1 MYRFIILS
9 ITFLIAL
16 SSAWGSP
23 VHYSYTQLSLE
34 EGLSQASV
42 QSILLDSRGDLW
54 IGTKNGLNLYAQ
66 QKMTNYFHSLEDRY
80 SIPHNQIL
88 HLSED
93 SLGNIWISTPNGLAS
108 YNHKRNAFDTF
119 TRGRVQ
125 SSLCIEGGILF
136 GGENVLYFYNY
147 QTQQLEQRTHLQP
160 ESAQINP
167 TEYRIQKMIPLDNQ
181 KILIATRRKGVFL
194 YHLQTGALEPY
205 ITDFPNSPL
214 IALYRTSDQRIFA
227 SFYPFG
233 VICYDSNRKKINHYT
248 TENSPLTN
256 NYVMDIIEHQGKI
269 WLATDGGG
277 INLIDLKS
285 NEFTCLTHTTG
296 DPASLPAN
304 SVTQLYKD
312 YNDQLWIGS
321 VRGGVINIKDSYINT
336 YQDVILNHT
345 GGLTEK
351 AITSMYE
358 ETDGRLWIGTDGG
371 GINLY
376 HPQTDKFTHYPMTYG
391 DKVISM
397 TNFSDEELLI
407 SIYTK
412 GLFTFNKR
420 TGQYKRFVIVNE
432 NINQEVCFNGYVTWV
447 SPVGEDKIYIIG
459 YKGWIYHTK
468 EQRFT
473 PIILP
478 EGYEKD
484 ISPLQTAYAND
495 EFTLLKKGNI
505 IFMVDNQTD
514 SIQVLIEAPAHEII
528 NSMTYDK
535 NRRTIWI
542 GTNEGLRYYNRDEK
556 KYQPFP
562 TVLFK
567 GVSYLILD
575 EKNRLWI
582 SAENKLFTY
591 SIHENKFTSWNNSDG
606 YLPNEIQSK
615 YHKTRNK
622 EYIYLGGS
630 EGLVKISTEIS
641 TTKDDKPQVYLSDI
655 HYDGQSFLKHIE
667 NSRLEIPWDYH
678 SLMLMLGVKSEDI
691 FHKYLLKFTTRS
703 SSGEHIFESYEPQLN
718 MSSLA
723 PGHYTLSVS
732 CYTKDGDETPAIQ
745 LLALTVTPPWYKS
758 GWFFTL
764 LALLC
769 IGGAIGIGRWMY
781 LKKKRQMKNDVGEF
795 LQTVL
800 QTLDEKG
807 ETPSAEPVLSETD
820 KTFLAKMDQLIYDN
834 LSNDELSAKFLT
846 DHLAMSRAS
855 LYNKVKALTGMG
867 VNDYINRI
875 RIERSVHLLTTTNMS
890 INEISYE
897 VGFSYPRY
905 FSTSFKQMKG
915 MTPTKF
921 KEESRKKQ
929 MNDEGVS

>member
-1 MYRFIILS
+1 
-9 ITFLIAL
+9 
-16 SSAWGSP
+16 
-23 VHYSYTQLSLE
+23 
-34 EGLSQASV
+34 
-42 QSILLDSRGDLW
+42 
-54 IGTKNGLNLYAQ
+54 
-66 QKMTNYFHSLEDRY
+66 
-80 SIPHNQIL
+80 
-88 HLSED
+88 
-93 SLGNIWISTPNGLAS
+93 
-108 YNHKRNAFDTF
+108 
-119 TRGRVQ
+119 
-125 SSLCIEGGILF
+125 
-136 GGENVLYFYNY
+136 
-147 QTQQLEQRTHLQP
+147 
-160 ESAQINP
+160 
-167 TEYRIQKMIPLDNQ
+167 
-181 KILIATRRKGVFL
+181 
-194 YHLQTGALEPY
+194 
-205 ITDFPNSPL
+205 
-214 IALYRTSDQRIFA
+214 
-227 SFYPFG
+227 
-233 VICYDSNRKKINHYT
+233 
-248 TENSPLTN
+248 
-256 NYVMDIIEHQGKI
+256 
-269 WLATDGGG
+269 
-277 INLIDLKS
+277 
-285 NEFTCLTHTTG
+285 
-296 DPASLPAN
+296 
-304 SVTQLYKD
+304 
-312 YNDQLWIGS
+312 
-321 VRGGVINIKDSYINT
+321 
-336 YQDVILNHT
+336 
-345 GGLTEK
+345 
-351 AITSMYE
+351 
-358 ETDGRLWIGTDGG
+358 
-371 GINLY
+371 
-376 HPQTDKFTHYPMTYG
+376 
-391 DKVISM
+391 
-397 TNFSDEELLI
+397 
-407 SIYTK
+407 
-412 GLFTFNKR
+412 
-420 TGQYKRFVIVNE
+420 
-432 NINQEVCFNGYVTWV
+432 
-447 SPVGEDKIYIIG
+447 
-459 YKGWIYHTK
+459 
-468 EQRFT
+468 
-473 PIILP
+473 
-478 EGYEKD
+478 
-484 ISPLQTAYAND
+484 
-495 EFTLLKKGNI
+495 
-505 IFMVDNQTD
+505 
-514 SIQVLIEAPAHEII
+514 
-528 NSMTYDK
+528 MTYDK

-556 KYQPFP
+556 KYQ
-562 TVLFK
+562 TLSTGLFK
-567 GVSYLILD
+567 RVSYLILD

-591 SIHENKFTSWNNSDG
+591 SIQENKFTSWNNSDG

-667 NSRLEIPWDYH
+667 NGRLEIPWDYH

-820 KTFLAKMDQLIYDN
+820 KAFLAKMDQLIYDN